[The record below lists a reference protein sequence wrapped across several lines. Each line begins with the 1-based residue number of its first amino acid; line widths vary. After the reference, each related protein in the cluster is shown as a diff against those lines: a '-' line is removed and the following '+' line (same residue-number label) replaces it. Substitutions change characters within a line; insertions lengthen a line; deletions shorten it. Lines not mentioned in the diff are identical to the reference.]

1 MIPNFHPVIDGK
13 VYRSGQPYLPSHWQ
27 ELQTRG
33 IKTIVKLDFPCEGV
47 DDAAAQYGIKVLN
60 FWMEPITLL
69 QGLFGAPDYNLA
81 MGAATA
87 LCDEAN
93 WPALIHCLHGQD
105 RTGLE
110 CGMLRVLHQGWSI
123 DQARGEMLA
132 MGFHVELIDLDRVW
146 YRFVESREG
155 E

>member
-47 DDAAAQYGIKVLN
+47 DDAAAQYGIKVLD
-60 FWMEPITLL
+60 FAMPPITLL
-69 QGLFGAPDYNLA
+69 QSIFGAPDDDLV
-81 MGAATA
+81 AAA
-87 LCDEAN
+87 VAAVCDEGN
-93 WPALIHCLHGQD
+93 WPCSLHCLHGQD
-105 RTGLE
+105 RTGLVTAE
-110 CGMLRVLHQGWSI
+110 FRVIKQDWPIS
-123 DQARGEMLA
+123 QARGEMLA
-132 MGFHVELIDLDRVW
+132 MGFHVELIDLDRTW
-146 YRFVESREG
+146 HKFVESRKG

>member
-33 IKTIVKLDFPCEGV
+33 IKTIFKLNSPVEGT
-47 DDAAAQYGIKVLN
+47 DDGATALGIKVLDRR
-60 FWMEPITLL
+60 MQPITLW
-69 QGLFGAPDYNLA
+69 QAVFGAPDYDYA
-81 MGAATA
+81 VSTA
-87 LCDEAN
+87 NELCDEAN
-93 WPALIHCLHGQD
+93 WPSLIHCLHGQD

-110 CGMLRVLHQGWSI
+110 CGMLRVLKQNWPI
-123 DQARGEMLA
+123 EQARGEMLA
-132 MGFHVELIDLDRVW
+132 MGFHVELIDLDRTW
-146 YRFVESREG
+146 HKFVESRKG